1 MDPDMYFAQLLQ
13 DTPPPCSTFDS
24 YISDPGKSSSSDAL
38 SCFYSEPKG
47 PSDQNPQSYFSAND
61 LIPSKDMTSMQLYQA
76 YPSCEPLMDQYLQDM
91 SCYNNT
97 QQMNDWFLGSE
108 SADSLYQSIT
118 SNPSEPTFGRV
129 PTMIDQEI
137 QLAFNGNTTADTQ
150 QCVSQL
156 PMHFVYDS
164 PLAPPTPAASSFD
177 TSTSSISSPTALS
190 NVEVSSPPVS
200 AFNQAHLAQYGI
212 LDGDGLWRCAHP
224 GCTSEARFRR
234 GCDLRKHF
242 NRHRKHWP
250 CRHNGCSKSKQG
262 SFSSK
267 KDRNRHEG
275 MHNPSIVC
283 EYDGCERVF
292 SRVDNMKDHVR
303 RVHRRIEKNRWG

>member
-1 MDPDMYFAQLLQ
+1 MYFAQILQ
-13 DTPPPCSTFDS
+13 DTPTSCFTSDS
-24 YISDPGKSSSSDAL
+24 YISDPRKSSISDTL
-38 SCFYSEPKG
+38 SCFYDGPKA
-47 PSDQNPQSYFSAND
+47 PSDQNPQSNFSAND
-61 LIPSKDMTSMQLYQA
+61 IIPSKAMTSMQLYQT
-76 YPSCEPLMDQYLQDM
+76 YPSCDPIMDQDFQDM
-91 SCYNNT
+91 SCYYNT

-108 SADSLYQSIT
+108 SAGSLYESMT
-118 SNPSEPTFGRV
+118 CDPTGPTFGLV
-129 PTMIDQEI
+129 PTIIGQEI
-137 QLAFNGNTTADTQ
+137 QLAFDGNTTADPQ
-150 QCVSQL
+150 QCLSPP
-156 PMHFVYDS
+156 PMHFAYDS
-164 PLAPPTPAASSFD
+164 SLAPPTPAASSSFD

-200 AFNQAHLAQYGI
+200 TFNQAHLAQYGI

-283 EYDGCERVF
+283 EYGGCERVF

-303 RVHRRIEKNRWG
+303 RVHRRIGKNRWG